1 MINDSK
7 VSPDN
12 VVIKFKLSELKQIS
26 QVHVEIVESLIC
38 MGGEAKYSSIREQN
52 DIHSS
57 NMSKRSKFLEEL
69 GLVDRL
75 PDEGEAGKS
84 LKMNDEKYDVIGKD

>member
-7 VSPDN
+7 VSSDN
-12 VVIKFKLSELKQIS
+12 VVVNLKLSELKEIS
-26 QVHVEIVESLIC
+26 QVHVEIIESLIC
-38 MGGEAKYSSIREQN
+38 MGGEAKYSSIREDN

-84 LKMNDEKYDVIGKD
+84 LKMNDQKYDVIDQD